1 MCTVCV
7 CVCVLVCVCARAC
20 VRAVPRALDSLK
32 LEFQALVSYLSVGDG
47 NRTLVLYR
55 NRSALRCRASFAASA
70 S

>member
-1 MCTVCV
+1 MRLYVHQ
-7 CVCVLVCVCARAC
+7 AHAG
-20 VRAVPRALDSLK
+20 AHISQRALDSLK